1 MGNFVNPVPQLK
13 SMNST
18 LCHDVDCWQN
28 RSANVLRE
36 SHLNIDWNNG
46 RRSRADDLSTNSF
59 RVKRFQSNHPLHV
72 RNLIFKQVGRLYN
85 ALNDYPAIGMK
96 KITEFMRLLQ
106 KRC

>member
-1 MGNFVNPVPQLK
+1 MSIVGKIVLQTFFVNRQ
-13 SMNST
+13 
-18 LCHDVDCWQN
+18 
-28 RSANVLRE
+28 
-36 SHLNIDWNNG
+36 LNIDWNNG